1 MKILM
6 KNNINKQILEAVH
19 RGIQLALDDY
29 QDIEPNSSISDNDIV
44 NVDSNY
50 FPIYIK
56 FKELVKRLESEAL
69 NLNYKNRDKATMRP
83 SDILFLGIY
92 SRTIGIKYKVK
103 TREQLIEIIRYII
116 GEYNPDK
123 EIFVK
128 GVDNFANLNWIDVS
142 ELEDL
147 STVFAY
153 LDFYGD
159 ISGWDVSHAKNM
171 FGMFMHCPC
180 TITELND
187 WDVSNVETM
196 EQMFCY
202 SKFNQD
208 ISKWNVSNVKDMK
221 MMFYG
226 NKEFAQD
233 LSNWNVS
240 NVEDKQQI
248 WSYTKMAREEYSEYR
263 PKFKN

>member
-1 MKILM
+1 MKTLM
-6 KNNINKQILEAVH
+6 KKINKQILEAVNK
-19 RGIQLALDDY
+19 GIQLALDDY
-29 QDIEPNSSISDNDIV
+29 QDIENNNSISYNDIV
-44 NVDSNY
+44 SVDPNY
-50 FPIYIK
+50 FPTYIK
-56 FKELVKRLESEAL
+56 FKELIKRLESEAL
-69 NLNYKNRDKATMRP
+69 NLNYKNRDKATMTI

-103 TREQLIEIIRYII
+103 TREQLIEIIRYIV
-116 GEYNPDK
+116 GEYTEK
-123 EIFVK
+123 EKFVK
-128 GVDNFANLNWIDVS
+128 GIDNFADLNWIDVS
-142 ELEDL
+142 EIEDL
-147 STVFAY
+147 STIFAY

-159 ISGWDVSHAKNM
+159 ISKWDVSHAKNM

-180 TITELND
+180 TITELYD

-208 ISKWNVSNVKDMK
+208 ISKWDVSNVKDMK

-233 LSNWNVS
+233 LSSWNVS